1 MQRFGEFEFG
11 SIMNGTCECAVRFRW
26 IRIERIEHA
35 MKFSADRILTT
46 HTGSLP
52 RPRDLVALLNSKEMG
67 ESYDGAAFSGR
78 VRRAILEIV
87 RQQADTGIDIVD
99 DGEHSK
105 VNWMAYARA
114 RLSGLE
120 EIDSPVRF
128 RGPTRD
134 SLAFPRAYEDMKVM
148 LAARSA
154 DIVPKRMVRPRAQVC
169 SGTISYVGQDE
180 LAADIENL
188 KLALENGSAEEAF
201 MTAIS
206 PSNLELYY
214 ENRYY
219 ASDEQYLAALADAMH
234 VEYKAIVDAGLLLQ
248 IDDPRMATHYNRAVN
263 SSIDDCRK
271 FIALRVETVNH
282 ALRGIPEDR
291 VRFHT
296 CYSVNVA
303 PRVHDLELKHFV
315 DLMLKIRAGAY
326 LIEAANPRHEHE
338 WRLWQDVKLP
348 DGKILIPGVVSHCI
362 HLVEHPELIAQ
373 RIVRFAQLVGRERV
387 IAGTDCGF
395 GTSGA
400 GDEVHPEV
408 AWAKLKSM
416 VEGARLATHRLWS
429 G

>member
-1 MQRFGEFEFG
+1 
-11 SIMNGTCECAVRFRW
+11 
-26 IRIERIEHA
+26 
-35 MKFSADRILTT
+35 MKFSTDRILTT

-52 RPRDLVALLNSKEMG
+52 RPPDLVAMLNSKELG
-67 ESYDGAAFSGR
+67 EPYDRNAYPGR
-78 VRRAILEIV
+78 IRRAVSGIV
-87 RQQADTGIDIVD
+87 RQQVETGIDIID

-105 VNWMAYARA
+105 VNWMAYVRA

-128 RGPTRD
+128 RGATRD
-134 SLAFPRAYEDMKVM
+134 SLAFPQAYEDMRVM
-148 LAARSA
+148 LAARSG
-154 DIVPKRMVRPRAQVC
+154 DIVPKRKVRPRAQIC
-169 SGTISYVGQDE
+169 SGPISYIGQDE

-188 KLALENGSAEEAF
+188 KLALTSVQAGEAF

-219 ASDEQYLAALADAMH
+219 ASDEEYLAALADAMH
-234 VEYKAIVDAGLLLQ
+234 VEYKAIVDAGFLLQ

-263 SSIDDCRK
+263 ASIEECRT
-271 FIALRVETVNH
+271 FIALRVEAVNH

-296 CYSVNVA
+296 CYSVNIA
-303 PRVHDLELKHFV
+303 PRVHDFELKYFA
-315 DLMLKIRAGAY
+315 DLMLKVRAGAY

-338 WRLWQDVKLP
+338 WELWRDTRLP
-348 DGKILIPGVVSHCI
+348 DDKILIPGVVSHCI
-362 HLVEHPELIAQ
+362 HLVEHPELVAQ
-373 RIVRFAQLVGRERV
+373 RILRFAEVVGRKRV

-408 AWAKLKSM
+408 AWAKLRSM
-416 VEGARLATHRLWS
+416 VEGARLASRRLWPR
-429 G
+429 